1 MDDEVD
7 EHHRSRDKISL
18 DPDAS
23 SSEDDEDDEDVA
35 GGMDIAAEDDS
46 EDETSDDDE
55 TDDEEDAP
63 NADNLIKYMPLDICR
78 SLISGRDRKH
88 HHLLHARAR
97 NPEMARCHPFAH
109 AAPTR
114 EADLQI

>member
-1 MDDEVD
+1 MFPDIV
-7 EHHRSRDKISL
+7 L
-18 DPDAS
+18 DRRIAPLELVLIPQTLKNAL
-23 SSEDDEDDEDVA
+23 
-35 GGMDIAAEDDS
+35 GGMALLPVPAEIVLQ
-46 EDETSDDDE
+46 
-55 TDDEEDAP
+55 P
-63 NADNLIKYMPLDICR
+63 LINEAGEAIKFGPLDICR

-97 NPEMARCHPFAH
+97 NPEMASCHPFAH